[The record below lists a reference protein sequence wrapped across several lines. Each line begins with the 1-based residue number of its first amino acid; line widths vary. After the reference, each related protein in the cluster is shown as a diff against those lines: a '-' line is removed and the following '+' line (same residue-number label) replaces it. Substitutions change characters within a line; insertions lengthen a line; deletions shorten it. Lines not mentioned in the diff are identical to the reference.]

1 MNEIDLTQ
9 AGIVLAAVLAGL
21 ILLSFVLG
29 RPRRR
34 KGPVRVAA
42 ATRPDRDVLRAEF
55 AIALRQSEDRAERL
69 AEDLRIARIALA
81 RLEIAGGAAA
91 PVGTA
96 PPVVMAPPVVSAP
109 PASPEPAAA
118 ATVPYGAAAPALATP
133 PAPARATADD
143 SEMLRERLTALAA
156 EVAAVTAAIEG
167 RGGPIDSLIA
177 GSDGATDSL
186 ADRIRRLRE
195 RVPASQPADTV
206 PHN

>member
-96 PPVVMAPPVVSAP
+96 PPVVMAPP
-109 PASPEPAAA
+109 ASPEPAAA